1 VYYQPDVPLND
12 SRVTVTGLQPYTK
25 YKFCV
30 LWAVAAGRDPL
41 EGAASH
47 LISTLARGPPAS
59 APLELQAA
67 APDCPGRH
75 PRVGQLAAAAVPGR
89 HARQLQAGE
98 RRPFWRSG
106 GWGGGPRPLRPPPPL
121 DPPLLGRAGGGPRRN
136 CRGIEPNEV
145 VTWGPRLISKGPQT
159 SWGRATKQL

>member
-98 RRPFWRSG
+98 RRPFWGSG
-106 GWGGGPRPLRPPPPL
+106 GGGGGPRPLRPPPPPWIRPCSDEL
-121 DPPLLGRAGGGPRRN
+121 VEGLEETVGASNQMKLLHGGL
-136 CRGIEPNEV
+136 V
-145 VTWGPRLISKGPQT
+145 
-159 SWGRATKQL
+159 